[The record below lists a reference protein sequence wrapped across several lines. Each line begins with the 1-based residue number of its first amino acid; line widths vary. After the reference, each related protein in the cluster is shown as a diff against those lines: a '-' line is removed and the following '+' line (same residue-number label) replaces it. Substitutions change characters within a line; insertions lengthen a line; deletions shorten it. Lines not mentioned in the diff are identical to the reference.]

1 MPVKKHPSASSI
13 ILRQDVKCQEKGAL
27 SMCQVIVG
35 TFSSFFDVSLFVDFS
50 DNLNPI
56 FSVSYKVYF

>member
-1 MPVKKHPSASSI
+1 MNYTAS
-13 ILRQDVKCQEKGAL
+13 VAL
-27 SMCQVIVG
+27 EQGRTTFGMCQVIVG